1 VLFRRPAIHQHD
13 RLKRL
18 TSGFLS
24 QYLAQ
29 KFMPRMVLV
38 QEYGRLNINLEQWPF
53 NLAVRMWANI
63 LRGSASK
70 SVDQTI
76 SNFSQTIENARFV
89 RHKQSV
95 SRTMSPQQMFS
106 QNSAAFSTRCRFE
119 VISITTDFEADPFK
133 M

>member
-1 VLFRRPAIHQHD
+1 LGLPVSANIVGEYLEGIC
-13 RLKRL
+13 LKVC
-18 TSGFLS
+18 G
-24 QYLAQ
+24 
-29 KFMPRMVLV
+29 PD
-38 QEYGRLNINLEQWPF
+38 NLE
-53 NLAVRMWANI
+53 
-63 LRGSASK
+63 
-70 SVDQTI
+70 
-76 SNFSQTIENARFV
+76 FSQTIENARFV